1 MRDKQKENIL
11 KALRKGSTLSQ
22 EDRNWIL
29 AQLKTADSISYQ
41 SKKLKQKQ
49 ECLMRELAKLELT
62 HSCQSD
68 EQSRGFVEAVQQIYS
83 LLQNR

>member
-1 MRDKQKENIL
+1 MRDKQRENIL

-29 AQLKTADSISYQ
+29 AQFKAADSISYQ
-41 SKKLKQKQ
+41 NKKLKQKQ
-49 ECLMRELAKLELT
+49 EHLMRELAKLELT

-68 EQSRGFVEAVQQIYS
+68 EQSKGFIEAVQQIYS
-83 LLQNR
+83 LLENP